1 MDHKLNEYK
10 EKRNIER
17 SLEPEGVIGES
28 GEILRFVVQHHLASR
43 DHYDFRLEWRG
54 LLGTLYKCR

>member
-10 EKRNIER
+10 EKRNIEK

-28 GEILRFVVQHHLASR
+28 GEVLRFVVQHHLASR
-43 DHYDFRLEWRG
+43 DPMISVLNGEGFY
-54 LLGTLYKCR
+54 